1 MTRPGYTVVTG
12 ASSGIGRAIAL
23 ALATEGHN
31 LILGYGNG
39 IDRIDAL
46 VNDIRADHPV
56 DVVPLRLYL
65 RDAHTAVETVLDAAD
80 RLGEIRCLVNNAGVN
95 DRSPADALDVG
106 RIEDVLAINTVTP
119 LALASAVGRRM
130 IADGIAGSIV
140 NITSVHDSVPITGG
154 SIYCASK
161 AALAASSKVL
171 ALEFAQHGIRVNC
184 VAPGE
189 TATAMNGVDDESSYA
204 AIDRPAIPLGRP
216 AGVHEVATAAVFL
229 ASSASSYVTGTT
241 ITVDGGLVLT
251 AAEENARYAGEL
263 HTADTSKAATSKG
276 AA

>member
-1 MTRPGYTVVTG
+1 MSRPGYTVVTG

-23 ALATEGHN
+23 ALAREGHN
-31 LILGYGNG
+31 LILGYGHG
-39 IDRIDAL
+39 TDRISRL
-46 VNDIRADHPV
+46 INDIRASYPV
-56 DVVPLRLYL
+56 IATGLQLDL
-65 RDAHTAVETVLDAAD
+65 RDARATVAAVEGAVGK
-80 RLGEIRCLVNNAGVN
+80 LGEIRCLVNNAGVN
-95 DRSPADALDVG
+95 DRSSADTLDVQ

-130 IADGIAGSIV
+130 ISDGIPGSIV

-161 AALAASSKVL
+161 AALAASGRVL
-171 ALEFAQHGIRVNC
+171 ALEFARHGVRVNS

-189 TATAMNGVDDESSYA
+189 TATAMNGVADESLYA
-204 AIDRPAIPLGRP
+204 KITRPAIPLGRP
-216 AGVHEVATAAVFL
+216 AGVHEVAAAAVFL
-229 ASSASSYVTGTT
+229 AGPESSYLTGTT

-263 HTADTSKAATSKG
+263 VPAAG
-276 AA
+276 REEIA